1 MSEYPDNEFPWTFY
15 FNGIALPKWGACWG
29 MADVCSFNDPRKS
42 WEWDVGPRDIY
53 ILDCRIDH
61 VGVVESADPDVFRY
75 AVQEVLCILLD
86 KREAVFEK
94 LRRSWDFP
102 ADLDEIYGGLVEAAF
117 QMRELA
123 VRDGRAFWI
132 SGYEAERLRLI
143 EAIRRASLPPGS
155 LDYAPPPHVRS
166 IRSQLESFWRQQ
178 AKTLHR
184 VASAGGKTKE
194 FRKRLLE
201 VSET

>member
-1 MSEYPDNEFPWTFY
+1 MRMDRVCIVMMSAVGDAVA
-15 FNGIALPKWGACWG
+15 GI
-29 MADVCSFNDPRKS
+29 D
-42 WEWDVGPRDIY
+42 
-53 ILDCRIDH
+53 
-61 VGVVESADPDVFRY
+61 
-75 AVQEVLCILLD
+75 
-86 KREAVFEK
+86 
-94 LRRSWDFP
+94 
-102 ADLDEIYGGLVEAAF
+102 GGLVEAAF